1 MRGIEGHSEGKE
13 REARHEEV
21 WDGAKTDWSTSQSLF
36 CPARLTVSFLQ
47 AAKDMVQDAVDLALM
62 EGLHG
67 HSRAAA
73 MRLPEKQ

>member
-1 MRGIEGHSEGKE
+1 MSFVPEVRIEPIQEEDAFLILACDGI
-13 REARHEEV
+13 
-21 WDGAKTDWSTSQSLF
+21 WDVLSD
-36 CPARLTVSFLQ
+36 
-47 AAKDMVQDAVDLALM
+47 QDAVDLALM

>member
-1 MRGIEGHSEGKE
+1 MSRFSLAHTHVLTLMRG
-13 REARHEEV
+13 
-21 WDGAKTDWSTSQSLF
+21 
-36 CPARLTVSFLQ
+36 FLQ
-47 AAKDMVQDAVDLALM
+47 AAKGMVQDAVDLALM